1 MKEEINDCFFKEKLY
16 NNFEKTSEK
25 IINQSTELLQTEDMF
40 INQKEEIKRIKKKRI
55 ELKNNKQ
62 NITNHIN
69 KGDKFRKEKK
79 FYTLKNINFT
89 EMKKPIRNNIKSNPK
104 DNNKIF
110 LKKNKKLVQKNLNIR
125 KLKLKFP
132 FDNKYN
138 TNNEENNINESNNN
152 INNEKNNI
160 HNDDKE
166 DEKTITNNENESI
179 INLEGEI
186 DFISLSNMNNFQK
199 CDCIINEIY
208 FNDFYDDVNDLDEI
222 PKITEKWT
230 NFNKINKNDL
240 SSSVNITIPKILN
253 NFDFSK
259 KVLLTKNIIDYN
271 TKGVKINIHL
281 KLYEKSTFWIFTRC
295 YVGEYFDSIKRHKTI
310 TASSHKLN
318 LENINEKEKN
328 NKRMF
333 NKYSTVIKIFKNK
346 NSNKSFVSF
355 GTFYKN
361 KKSGNLHY
369 KTFLQRQ
376 LVDYVHE
383 DNNYYYLENDLCEFD
398 IIIIDLGNEFL
409 QAKISLNNKEKFNNI
424 KCNFYLP
431 TNKKAKLMFC
441 GEGNNLIVTE
451 LEIKSFLK
459 YDEDIDKFGLI
470 ISNDSK
476 ACDCCSII

>member
-55 ELKNNKQ
+55 EIKNNKQ
-62 NITNHIN
+62 NITNHLN
-69 KGDKFRKEKK
+69 KGDKIRKEKK

-104 DNNKIF
+104 DNNKNI

-138 TNNEENNINESNNN
+138 TNNEENNINENNN
-152 INNEKNNI
+152 INKEKNNI
-160 HNDDKE
+160 HDDYKE
-166 DEKTITNNENESI
+166 DEKTIINNDNESN

-240 SSSVNITIPKILN
+240 SSSVNVTIPKILN

-259 KVLLTKNIIDYN
+259 KALLTKNIIDYN

-295 YVGEYFDSIKRHKTI
+295 YVGEYFDNIKRHKTI

-328 NKRMF
+328 NKKIF

-376 LVDYVHE
+376 LVDYAHE

-441 GEGNNLIVTE
+441 GEGNNIIVTE

>member
-55 ELKNNKQ
+55 EIKNNKQ
-62 NITNHIN
+62 NITNHLN
-69 KGDKFRKEKK
+69 KGDKIRKEIK

-104 DNNKIF
+104 DNNKNI

-138 TNNEENNINESNNN
+138 TNNEENNINENNN
-152 INNEKNNI
+152 ANNEKNNI
-160 HNDDKE
+160 HNGDKE
-166 DEKTITNNENESI
+166 DEKTIINNDNESN

-240 SSSVNITIPKILN
+240 SSSVNVTIPKILN

-259 KVLLTKNIIDYN
+259 KAILTKNIIDYN

-295 YVGEYFDSIKRHKTI
+295 YVGEYFDNIKRHKTI

-318 LENINEKEKN
+318 LENINEKENN
-328 NKRMF
+328 NKKIF

-441 GEGNNLIVTE
+441 GEGNNIIVTE

>member
-55 ELKNNKQ
+55 EIKNNKQ
-62 NITNHIN
+62 NITNHLN
-69 KGDKFRKEKK
+69 KGDKIRKEKK

-104 DNNKIF
+104 DNNKNI

-138 TNNEENNINESNNN
+138 TNNEENNINENNN
-152 INNEKNNI
+152 INKEKNNI
-160 HNDDKE
+160 HNDDK
-166 DEKTITNNENESI
+166 DYEKTIINNDNESN

-240 SSSVNITIPKILN
+240 SSSVNVTIPKILN

-259 KVLLTKNIIDYN
+259 KAILTKNIIDYN

-295 YVGEYFDSIKRHKTI
+295 YVGDYFENIKRHKTI

-328 NKRMF
+328 NKKIF

-441 GEGNNLIVTE
+441 GEGNNIIVTE

>member
-55 ELKNNKQ
+55 EIKNNKQ
-62 NITNHIN
+62 NITNHLN
-69 KGDKFRKEKK
+69 KGDKIRKEKK

-89 EMKKPIRNNIKSNPK
+89 EMKKPIRNNIQSNPK
-104 DNNKIF
+104 DNNKNI

-138 TNNEENNINESNNN
+138 TNNEENNINENNN
-152 INNEKNNI
+152 INKEKNNI
-160 HNDDKE
+160 HDDYKE
-166 DEKTITNNENESI
+166 DEKTIINNDNESN

-240 SSSVNITIPKILN
+240 SSSVNVTIPKILN

-259 KVLLTKNIIDYN
+259 KAILTKNIIDYN

-295 YVGEYFDSIKRHKTI
+295 YVGDYFDNIKRHKTI

-318 LENINEKEKN
+318 LENINEKENN
-328 NKRMF
+328 NKKIF

-441 GEGNNLIVTE
+441 GEGNNIIVTE

>member
-55 ELKNNKQ
+55 EIKNNKQ
-62 NITNHIN
+62 NITNHLN
-69 KGDKFRKEKK
+69 KGDKIRKEKK

-104 DNNKIF
+104 DNNKNI

-138 TNNEENNINESNNN
+138 TNNEENNINENNN
-152 INNEKNNI
+152 INKEKNNI
-160 HNDDKE
+160 HDDYKE
-166 DEKTITNNENESI
+166 DEKTIINNDNESN

-186 DFISLSNMNNFQK
+186 DFISLSNLNNFQK

-240 SSSVNITIPKILN
+240 SSSVNVTIPKILN

-259 KVLLTKNIIDYN
+259 KAILTKNIIDYN

-295 YVGEYFDSIKRHKTI
+295 YVGDYFDNIKRHKTI

-318 LENINEKEKN
+318 LENINEKENN
-328 NKRMF
+328 NKKIF

-441 GEGNNLIVTE
+441 GEGNNIIVTE

>member
-55 ELKNNKQ
+55 EIKNNKQ
-62 NITNHIN
+62 NITNHLN
-69 KGDKFRKEKK
+69 KGDKIRKEKK

-104 DNNKIF
+104 DNNKNI

-138 TNNEENNINESNNN
+138 TNNEENNINENNN
-152 INNEKNNI
+152 INKEKNNI
-160 HNDDKE
+160 HDDYKE
-166 DEKTITNNENESI
+166 DEKTIINNDNESN

-240 SSSVNITIPKILN
+240 SSSVNVTIPKILN

-259 KVLLTKNIIDYN
+259 KALLTKNIIDYN

-295 YVGEYFDSIKRHKTI
+295 YVGDYFDNIKRHKTI

-328 NKRMF
+328 NKKIF

-376 LVDYVHE
+376 LVDYAHE

-441 GEGNNLIVTE
+441 GEGNNIIVTE

>member
-55 ELKNNKQ
+55 EIKNNKQ
-62 NITNHIN
+62 NITNHLN
-69 KGDKFRKEKK
+69 KGDKIRKEKK

-104 DNNKIF
+104 DNNKNI

-138 TNNEENNINESNNN
+138 TNNEENNINENNN
-152 INNEKNNI
+152 INKEKNNI
-160 HNDDKE
+160 HNDDK
-166 DEKTITNNENESI
+166 DYEKTIINNDNESNV
-179 INLEGEI
+179 NLEGEI

-240 SSSVNITIPKILN
+240 SSSVNVTIPKILN

-259 KVLLTKNIIDYN
+259 KALLTKNIIDYN

-295 YVGEYFDSIKRHKTI
+295 YVGEYFDNIKRHKTI

-328 NKRMF
+328 NKKIF

-361 KKSGNLHY
+361 KKVEIYIIKLFF
-369 KTFLQRQ
+369 K
-376 LVDYVHE
+376 
-383 DNNYYYLENDLCEFD
+383 DN
-398 IIIIDLGNEFL
+398 
-409 QAKISLNNKEKFNNI
+409 
-424 KCNFYLP
+424 
-431 TNKKAKLMFC
+431 
-441 GEGNNLIVTE
+441 
-451 LEIKSFLK
+451 
-459 YDEDIDKFGLI
+459 
-470 ISNDSK
+470 
-476 ACDCCSII
+476 

>member
-55 ELKNNKQ
+55 EIKNNKQ
-62 NITNHIN
+62 NITNHLN
-69 KGDKFRKEKK
+69 KGDKIRKEKK

-104 DNNKIF
+104 DNNKNI

-138 TNNEENNINESNNN
+138 TNNEENNINENNN
-152 INNEKNNI
+152 INKEKNNI
-160 HNDDKE
+160 HNDDK
-166 DEKTITNNENESI
+166 DYEKTIINNDNESN

-240 SSSVNITIPKILN
+240 SSSVNVTIPKILN

-259 KVLLTKNIIDYN
+259 KAILTKNIIDYN

-295 YVGEYFDSIKRHKTI
+295 YVGEYFDNIKRHKTI

-318 LENINEKEKN
+318 LENINEKENN
-328 NKRMF
+328 NKKIF

-441 GEGNNLIVTE
+441 GEGNNIIVTE

>member
-40 INQKEEIKRIKKKRI
+40 INQKEEIKRIKNKRI
-55 ELKNNKQ
+55 EIKNNKQ
-62 NITNHIN
+62 NITNHLN
-69 KGDKFRKEKK
+69 KGDKIRKEKK

-104 DNNKIF
+104 DNNKNI

-138 TNNEENNINESNNN
+138 TNNEENNINENNN
-152 INNEKNNI
+152 ANNEKNNI
-160 HNDDKE
+160 HNGDKE
-166 DEKTITNNENESI
+166 DEKTIINNDNESN

-240 SSSVNITIPKILN
+240 SSSVNVTIPKILH

-259 KVLLTKNIIDYN
+259 KAILTKNIIDYN

-295 YVGEYFDSIKRHKTI
+295 YVGEYFDNIKRHKTI

-318 LENINEKEKN
+318 LENINEKENN
-328 NKRMF
+328 NKKIF

-441 GEGNNLIVTE
+441 GEGNNIIVTE

>member
-55 ELKNNKQ
+55 EIKNNKQ
-62 NITNHIN
+62 NITNHLN
-69 KGDKFRKEKK
+69 KGDKIRKEKK

-104 DNNKIF
+104 DNNKNI

-125 KLKLKFP
+125 KLKLTFP

-138 TNNEENNINESNNN
+138 TNNEENNKNENNN
-152 INNEKNNI
+152 IYNENNNI

-166 DEKTITNNENESI
+166 VEKTIINNDNESN

-240 SSSVNITIPKILN
+240 SSSVNVTIPKILN

-259 KVLLTKNIIDYN
+259 KAILTKNIIDYN

-295 YVGEYFDSIKRHKTI
+295 YVGEYFDNIKRHKTI

-318 LENINEKEKN
+318 LENINEKENN
-328 NKRMF
+328 NKKIF

-441 GEGNNLIVTE
+441 GEGNNIIVTE

>member
-55 ELKNNKQ
+55 EIKNNKQ
-62 NITNHIN
+62 NITNHLN
-69 KGDKFRKEKK
+69 KGDKIRKEKK

-104 DNNKIF
+104 DNNKNI

-138 TNNEENNINESNNN
+138 TNNEENNINENNN
-152 INNEKNNI
+152 INKEKNNI
-160 HNDDKE
+160 HNDDK
-166 DEKTITNNENESI
+166 DYEKTIINNDNESN

-240 SSSVNITIPKILN
+240 SSSVNVTIPKILN

-259 KVLLTKNIIDYN
+259 KALLTKNIIDYN

-281 KLYEKSTFWIFTRC
+281 KLYEKSTFWIFSRC
-295 YVGEYFDSIKRHKTI
+295 YVGDYFDNIKRHKTI

-318 LENINEKEKN
+318 LENINEKEN
-328 NKRMF
+328 RNKKLF

-441 GEGNNLIVTE
+441 GEGNNIIVTE

>member
-55 ELKNNKQ
+55 KIKNNKQ
-62 NITNHIN
+62 NITNHLN
-69 KGDKFRKEKK
+69 KGDKIRKEKK

-104 DNNKIF
+104 DNNKNI
-110 LKKNKKLVQKNLNIR
+110 LKKNKKLVKKNLNIR

-138 TNNEENNINESNNN
+138 TNNEENNINENNN
-152 INNEKNNI
+152 INKEKNNI
-160 HNDDKE
+160 HDDYKE
-166 DEKTITNNENESI
+166 DEKTIINNDNESN

-240 SSSVNITIPKILN
+240 SSSVNVTIPKILN

-259 KVLLTKNIIDYN
+259 KALLTKNIIDYN

-295 YVGEYFDSIKRHKTI
+295 YVGDYFDNIKRHKTI

-318 LENINEKEKN
+318 LENINEKENN
-328 NKRMF
+328 NKKIF

-441 GEGNNLIVTE
+441 GEGNNIIVTE

>member
-55 ELKNNKQ
+55 EIKNNKQ
-62 NITNHIN
+62 NITNHLN
-69 KGDKFRKEKK
+69 KGDKIRKEKK

-104 DNNKIF
+104 DNNKNI

-138 TNNEENNINESNNN
+138 TNNEENNINENNN
-152 INNEKNNI
+152 INKEKNNI
-160 HNDDKE
+160 HDDYKE
-166 DEKTITNNENESI
+166 DEKTIINNDNESN

-240 SSSVNITIPKILN
+240 SSSVNVTIPKILH

-259 KVLLTKNIIDYN
+259 KAILTKNIIDYN

-295 YVGEYFDSIKRHKTI
+295 YVGEYFDNIKRHKTI

-318 LENINEKEKN
+318 LENINEKEN
-328 NKRMF
+328 RNKKLF

-441 GEGNNLIVTE
+441 GEGNNIIVTE

>member
-55 ELKNNKQ
+55 EIKNNKQ
-62 NITNHIN
+62 NITNHLN
-69 KGDKFRKEKK
+69 KGDKIRKEKK

-104 DNNKIF
+104 DNNKNI

-138 TNNEENNINESNNN
+138 TNNEENNINENNN
-152 INNEKNNI
+152 INKEKNNI
-160 HNDDKE
+160 HNDDK
-166 DEKTITNNENESI
+166 DYEKTIINNDNESN

-222 PKITEKWT
+222 PKITEKWK
-230 NFNKINKNDL
+230 NFDKINKNDL
-240 SSSVNITIPKILN
+240 SSSVNVTIPKILN

-259 KVLLTKNIIDYN
+259 KAILTKNIIDYN

-295 YVGEYFDSIKRHKTI
+295 YVGEYFDNIKRHKTI

-318 LENINEKEKN
+318 LENINEKENN
-328 NKRMF
+328 NKKIF

-441 GEGNNLIVTE
+441 GEGNNIIVTE

>member
-25 IINQSTELLQTEDMF
+25 IINQSTEFLQTEDMF

-55 ELKNNKQ
+55 EIKNNKQ
-62 NITNHIN
+62 NITNHLN
-69 KGDKFRKEKK
+69 KGDKIRKEKK

-104 DNNKIF
+104 DNNKNI

-138 TNNEENNINESNNN
+138 TNNEENNINENNN
-152 INNEKNNI
+152 INKEKNNI
-160 HNDDKE
+160 HNDDK
-166 DEKTITNNENESI
+166 DYEKTIINNDNESN

-240 SSSVNITIPKILN
+240 SSSVNVTIPKILH

-259 KVLLTKNIIDYN
+259 KAILTKNIIDYN

-295 YVGEYFDSIKRHKTI
+295 YVGDYFENIKRHKTI

-328 NKRMF
+328 NKKIF

-441 GEGNNLIVTE
+441 GEGNNIIVTE

>member
-55 ELKNNKQ
+55 EIKNNKQ
-62 NITNHIN
+62 NITNHLN
-69 KGDKFRKEKK
+69 KGDKIRKEKK

-104 DNNKIF
+104 DNNKNI

-138 TNNEENNINESNNN
+138 TNNEENNINENNN
-152 INNEKNNI
+152 INKEKNNI
-160 HNDDKE
+160 HDDDKQ
-166 DEKTITNNENESI
+166 DEKTIINNDNESN

-186 DFISLSNMNNFQK
+186 DFISLSNINNFQK

-240 SSSVNITIPKILN
+240 SSSVNVTIPKILN

-259 KVLLTKNIIDYN
+259 KAILTKNIIDYN

-295 YVGEYFDSIKRHKTI
+295 YVGDYFDNIKRHKTI

-318 LENINEKEKN
+318 LENINEKENN
-328 NKRMF
+328 NKKIF

-441 GEGNNLIVTE
+441 GEGNNIIVTE

>member
-55 ELKNNKQ
+55 EIKNNKQ
-62 NITNHIN
+62 NITNHLN
-69 KGDKFRKEKK
+69 KGDKIRKEKK

-104 DNNKIF
+104 DNNKNI

-138 TNNEENNINESNNN
+138 TNNEENNINENNN
-152 INNEKNNI
+152 ANNEKNNI
-160 HNDDKE
+160 HNGDKE
-166 DEKTITNNENESI
+166 DEKTIINNDNESN

-240 SSSVNITIPKILN
+240 SSSVNVTIPKILN

-259 KVLLTKNIIDYN
+259 KAILTKNIIDYN

-295 YVGEYFDSIKRHKTI
+295 YVGDYFENIKRHKTI

-328 NKRMF
+328 NKKIF

-431 TNKKAKLMFC
+431 TNRKAKLMFC
-441 GEGNNLIVTE
+441 GEGNNIIVTE

>member
-55 ELKNNKQ
+55 EIKNNKQ
-62 NITNHIN
+62 NITNHLN
-69 KGDKFRKEKK
+69 KGDKIRKEKK

-104 DNNKIF
+104 DNNKNI

-138 TNNEENNINESNNN
+138 TNNEENNKNENNN
-152 INNEKNNI
+152 IYKEKNNI

-166 DEKTITNNENESI
+166 DEKTIINNDNESN

-222 PKITEKWT
+222 PKITEKWR

-240 SSSVNITIPKILN
+240 SSSVNVTIPKILN

-259 KVLLTKNIIDYN
+259 KAILTKNIIDYN

-295 YVGEYFDSIKRHKTI
+295 YVGDYFDNIKRHKTI

-318 LENINEKEKN
+318 LENINEKENN
-328 NKRMF
+328 NKKIF

-441 GEGNNLIVTE
+441 GEGNNIIVTE

>member
-1 MKEEINDCFFKEKLY
+1 MKEEINDCFFKEKSY

-55 ELKNNKQ
+55 EIKNNKQ
-62 NITNHIN
+62 NITNHLN
-69 KGDKFRKEKK
+69 KGDKIRKEKK

-104 DNNKIF
+104 DNNKNI

-138 TNNEENNINESNNN
+138 TNNEENNINENNN
-152 INNEKNNI
+152 ANNEKNNI
-160 HNDDKE
+160 HNGDKE
-166 DEKTITNNENESI
+166 DEKTIINNDNESN

-240 SSSVNITIPKILN
+240 SSSVNVTIPKILN

-259 KVLLTKNIIDYN
+259 KAILTKNIIDYN

-295 YVGEYFDSIKRHKTI
+295 YVGDYFENIKRHKTI

-328 NKRMF
+328 NKKIF

-441 GEGNNLIVTE
+441 GEGNNIIVTE

>member
-55 ELKNNKQ
+55 EIKNNKQ
-62 NITNHIN
+62 NITNHLN
-69 KGDKFRKEKK
+69 KGDKIRKEKK

-104 DNNKIF
+104 DNNKNI

-138 TNNEENNINESNNN
+138 TNNEENIINENNN
-152 INNEKNNI
+152 INKEKNNI
-160 HNDDKE
+160 HDDYKE
-166 DEKTITNNENESI
+166 DEKTIINNDNESN

-240 SSSVNITIPKILN
+240 SSSVNVTIPKILN

-259 KVLLTKNIIDYN
+259 KAILTKNIIDYN

-295 YVGEYFDSIKRHKTI
+295 YVGDYFDNIKRHKTI

-328 NKRMF
+328 NKKIF

-441 GEGNNLIVTE
+441 GEGNNIIVTE

>member
-55 ELKNNKQ
+55 EIKNNKQ
-62 NITNHIN
+62 NITNHLN
-69 KGDKFRKEKK
+69 KGDKIRKEKK

-104 DNNKIF
+104 DNNKNI

-138 TNNEENNINESNNN
+138 TNNEENNINENNN
-152 INNEKNNI
+152 INKEKNNI
-160 HNDDKE
+160 HDDYKE
-166 DEKTITNNENESI
+166 DEKIIINNDNESN

-240 SSSVNITIPKILN
+240 SSSVNVTIPKILN

-259 KVLLTKNIIDYN
+259 KAILTKNIIDYN

-295 YVGEYFDSIKRHKTI
+295 YVGDYFENIKRHKTI

-328 NKRMF
+328 NKKIF

-441 GEGNNLIVTE
+441 GEGNNIIVTE

>member
-1 MKEEINDCFFKEKLY
+1 M
-16 NNFEKTSEK
+16 
-25 IINQSTELLQTEDMF
+25 
-40 INQKEEIKRIKKKRI
+40 
-55 ELKNNKQ
+55 
-62 NITNHIN
+62 
-69 KGDKFRKEKK
+69 
-79 FYTLKNINFT
+79 
-89 EMKKPIRNNIKSNPK
+89 
-104 DNNKIF
+104 
-110 LKKNKKLVQKNLNIR
+110 
-125 KLKLKFP
+125 KLKFP

-138 TNNEENNINESNNN
+138 TNNEENNINENNN
-152 INNEKNNI
+152 INKEKNNI
-160 HNDDKE
+160 HNDDK
-166 DEKTITNNENESI
+166 DYEKTIINNDNESN

-240 SSSVNITIPKILN
+240 SSSVNVTIPKILN

-259 KVLLTKNIIDYN
+259 KAILTKNIIDYN

-295 YVGEYFDSIKRHKTI
+295 YVGDYFDNIKRHKTI

-328 NKRMF
+328 NKKIF

-441 GEGNNLIVTE
+441 GEGNNIIVTE

>member
-55 ELKNNKQ
+55 EIKNNKQ
-62 NITNHIN
+62 NITNHLN
-69 KGDKFRKEKK
+69 KGDKIRKEKK

-104 DNNKIF
+104 DNNKNI

-138 TNNEENNINESNNN
+138 TNNEENNINENNN
-152 INNEKNNI
+152 ANNEKNNI
-160 HNDDKE
+160 HNGDKE
-166 DEKTITNNENESI
+166 DEKTIINNDNESN

-240 SSSVNITIPKILN
+240 SSSVNVTIPKILN

-259 KVLLTKNIIDYN
+259 KAILTKNIIDYN

-295 YVGEYFDSIKRHKTI
+295 YVGDYFDNIKRHKTI

-318 LENINEKEKN
+318 LENINEKENN
-328 NKRMF
+328 NKKIF

-441 GEGNNLIVTE
+441 GEGNNIIVTE

>member
-55 ELKNNKQ
+55 EIKNNKQ
-62 NITNHIN
+62 NITNHLN
-69 KGDKFRKEKK
+69 KGDKIRKEKK

-104 DNNKIF
+104 DNNKNI

-138 TNNEENNINESNNN
+138 TNNEENNINENNN
-152 INNEKNNI
+152 INKEKNNI
-160 HNDDKE
+160 HNDDK
-166 DEKTITNNENESI
+166 DYEKTIINNDNESN

-240 SSSVNITIPKILN
+240 SSSVNVTIPKILN

-259 KVLLTKNIIDYN
+259 KAILTKNIIDYN

-295 YVGEYFDSIKRHKTI
+295 YVGDYFENIKRHKTI

-318 LENINEKEKN
+318 LENINEKENN
-328 NKRMF
+328 NKKIF

-441 GEGNNLIVTE
+441 GEGNNIIVTE
-451 LEIKSFLK
+451 LEIKSFFK

>member
-40 INQKEEIKRIKKKRI
+40 INQKEENKRIKKKRI
-55 ELKNNKQ
+55 EIKNNKQ
-62 NITNHIN
+62 NITNHLN
-69 KGDKFRKEKK
+69 KGDKIRKEKK

-104 DNNKIF
+104 DNNKNI

-138 TNNEENNINESNNN
+138 TNNEENNINENNN
-152 INNEKNNI
+152 ANNEKNNI
-160 HNDDKE
+160 HNGDKE
-166 DEKTITNNENESI
+166 DEKTIINNDNESN

-240 SSSVNITIPKILN
+240 SSSVNVTIPKILN

-259 KVLLTKNIIDYN
+259 KAILTKNIIDYN

-295 YVGEYFDSIKRHKTI
+295 YVGDYFENIKRHKTI

-328 NKRMF
+328 NKKIF

-441 GEGNNLIVTE
+441 GEGNNIIVTE

>member
-55 ELKNNKQ
+55 EIKNNKQ
-62 NITNHIN
+62 NITNHLN
-69 KGDKFRKEKK
+69 KGDKIRKEKK

-104 DNNKIF
+104 DNNKNI

-138 TNNEENNINESNNN
+138 TNNEENNINENNK
-152 INNEKNNI
+152 INKEKNNI
-160 HNDDKE
+160 QNDDK
-166 DEKTITNNENESI
+166 DYEKTIINNDNESN

-240 SSSVNITIPKILN
+240 SSSVNVTIPKILN

-259 KVLLTKNIIDYN
+259 KALLTKNIIDYN

-295 YVGEYFDSIKRHKTI
+295 YVGDYFDNIKRHKTI

-328 NKRMF
+328 NKKIF

-441 GEGNNLIVTE
+441 GEGNNIIVTE

>member
-55 ELKNNKQ
+55 EIKNNKQ
-62 NITNHIN
+62 NITNHLN
-69 KGDKFRKEKK
+69 KGDKIRKEKK

-104 DNNKIF
+104 DNNKNI

-138 TNNEENNINESNNN
+138 TNNEENNINENNN
-152 INNEKNNI
+152 INKEKNNI
-160 HNDDKE
+160 HNDDK
-166 DEKTITNNENESI
+166 DYEKTIINNDNESNV
-179 INLEGEI
+179 NLEGEI

-240 SSSVNITIPKILN
+240 SSSVNVTIPKILH

-259 KVLLTKNIIDYN
+259 KAILTKNIIDYN

-295 YVGEYFDSIKRHKTI
+295 YVGDYFENIKRHKTI

-328 NKRMF
+328 NKKIF

-441 GEGNNLIVTE
+441 GEGNNIIVTE

>member
-1 MKEEINDCFFKEKLY
+1 
-16 NNFEKTSEK
+16 
-25 IINQSTELLQTEDMF
+25 MF

-55 ELKNNKQ
+55 EIKNNKQ
-62 NITNHIN
+62 NITNHLN
-69 KGDKFRKEKK
+69 KGDKIRKEKK

-104 DNNKIF
+104 DNNKNI

-138 TNNEENNINESNNN
+138 TNNEENNINENNN
-152 INNEKNNI
+152 INKEKNNI
-160 HNDDKE
+160 HNDDK
-166 DEKTITNNENESI
+166 DYEKTIINNDNESN

-240 SSSVNITIPKILN
+240 SSSVNVTIPKILN

-259 KVLLTKNIIDYN
+259 KALLTKNIIDYN

-281 KLYEKSTFWIFTRC
+281 KLYEKSTFWIFSRC
-295 YVGEYFDSIKRHKTI
+295 YVGDYFDNIKRHKTI

-318 LENINEKEKN
+318 LENINEKEN
-328 NKRMF
+328 RNKKLF

-441 GEGNNLIVTE
+441 GEGNNIIVTE

>member
-16 NNFEKTSEK
+16 NNFDKTSEK

-55 ELKNNKQ
+55 EIKNNKQ
-62 NITNHIN
+62 NITNHLN
-69 KGDKFRKEKK
+69 KGDKIRKEKK

-104 DNNKIF
+104 DNNKNI

-138 TNNEENNINESNNN
+138 TNNEENNINENNN
-152 INNEKNNI
+152 INKEKNNI
-160 HNDDKE
+160 HDDYKE
-166 DEKTITNNENESI
+166 DEKTIINNDNESN

-240 SSSVNITIPKILN
+240 SSSVNVTIPKILN

-259 KVLLTKNIIDYN
+259 KAILTKNIIDYN

-295 YVGEYFDSIKRHKTI
+295 YVGDYFENIKRHKTI

-328 NKRMF
+328 NKKIF

-441 GEGNNLIVTE
+441 GEGNNIIVTE

>member
-55 ELKNNKQ
+55 EIKNNKQ
-62 NITNHIN
+62 NITNHLN
-69 KGDKFRKEKK
+69 KGDKIRKEKK

-104 DNNKIF
+104 DNNKNI

-138 TNNEENNINESNNN
+138 TNNEENNINENNN
-152 INNEKNNI
+152 INKEKNNI
-160 HNDDKE
+160 HDDYKE
-166 DEKTITNNENESI
+166 DEKTIINNDNESN

-240 SSSVNITIPKILN
+240 SSSVNVTIPKILH

-259 KVLLTKNIIDYN
+259 KAILTKNIIDYN

-295 YVGEYFDSIKRHKTI
+295 YVGEYFDNIKRHKTI

-318 LENINEKEKN
+318 LENINEKENN
-328 NKRMF
+328 NKKIF

-441 GEGNNLIVTE
+441 GEGNNIIVTE

>member
-55 ELKNNKQ
+55 EIKNNKQ
-62 NITNHIN
+62 NITNHLN
-69 KGDKFRKEKK
+69 KGDKIRKEKK

-104 DNNKIF
+104 DNNKNI

-138 TNNEENNINESNNN
+138 TNNEENNINENNN
-152 INNEKNNI
+152 INKEKNNI
-160 HNDDKE
+160 HKDDKE
-166 DEKTITNNENESI
+166 DEKTIINNDNESN

-240 SSSVNITIPKILN
+240 SSSVNVTIPKILN

-259 KVLLTKNIIDYN
+259 KAILTKNIIDYN

-295 YVGEYFDSIKRHKTI
+295 YVGEYFDNIKRHKTI

-318 LENINEKEKN
+318 LENINEKENN
-328 NKRMF
+328 NKKIF

-441 GEGNNLIVTE
+441 GEGNNIIVTE

>member
-55 ELKNNKQ
+55 EIKNNKQ
-62 NITNHIN
+62 NITNHLN
-69 KGDKFRKEKK
+69 KGDKIRKEKK

-104 DNNKIF
+104 DNNKNI

-138 TNNEENNINESNNN
+138 TNNEENNINENNN
-152 INNEKNNI
+152 INKEKNNI
-160 HNDDKE
+160 HNDDK
-166 DEKTITNNENESI
+166 DYEKTIINNDNESNV
-179 INLEGEI
+179 NLEGEI

-240 SSSVNITIPKILN
+240 SSSVNVTIPKILN

-259 KVLLTKNIIDYN
+259 KAILTKNIIDYN

-295 YVGEYFDSIKRHKTI
+295 YVGDYFDNIKRHKTI

-318 LENINEKEKN
+318 LENINEKENN
-328 NKRMF
+328 NKKIF

-441 GEGNNLIVTE
+441 GEGNNIIVTE

>member
-55 ELKNNKQ
+55 EIKNNKQ
-62 NITNHIN
+62 NITNHLN
-69 KGDKFRKEKK
+69 KGDKIRKEKK

-104 DNNKIF
+104 DNNKNI

-138 TNNEENNINESNNN
+138 TNNEENNINENNN
-152 INNEKNNI
+152 INKEKNNI
-160 HNDDKE
+160 HNDDK
-166 DEKTITNNENESI
+166 DYEKTIINNDNESN

-240 SSSVNITIPKILN
+240 SSSVNVTIPKILH

-259 KVLLTKNIIDYN
+259 KALLTKNIIDYN

-295 YVGEYFDSIKRHKTI
+295 YVGDYFENIKRHKTI

-318 LENINEKEKN
+318 LENINEKENN
-328 NKRMF
+328 NKKIF

-441 GEGNNLIVTE
+441 GEGNNIIVTE

>member
-55 ELKNNKQ
+55 EIKNNKQ
-62 NITNHIN
+62 NITNHLN
-69 KGDKFRKEKK
+69 KGDKIRKEKK

-104 DNNKIF
+104 DNNKNI

-138 TNNEENNINESNNN
+138 TNNEENNINENNN
-152 INNEKNNI
+152 INKEKNNI
-160 HNDDKE
+160 HDDYKE
-166 DEKTITNNENESI
+166 DEKTIINNDNESN

-240 SSSVNITIPKILN
+240 SSSVNVTIPKILH

-259 KVLLTKNIIDYN
+259 KAILTKNIIDYN

-295 YVGEYFDSIKRHKTI
+295 YVGDYFENIKRHKTI

-318 LENINEKEKN
+318 LENINEKEN
-328 NKRMF
+328 RNKKLF

-441 GEGNNLIVTE
+441 GEGNNIIVTE

>member
-55 ELKNNKQ
+55 EIKNNKQ
-62 NITNHIN
+62 NITNHLN
-69 KGDKFRKEKK
+69 KGDKIRKEKK

-104 DNNKIF
+104 DNNKNI

-138 TNNEENNINESNNN
+138 TNNEENNINENNN
-152 INNEKNNI
+152 INKEKNNI
-160 HNDDKE
+160 HDDYKE
-166 DEKTITNNENESI
+166 DEKTIINNDNESN

-186 DFISLSNMNNFQK
+186 DFISLSNLNNFQK

-240 SSSVNITIPKILN
+240 SSSVNVTIPKILH

-259 KVLLTKNIIDYN
+259 KAILTKNIIDYN

-295 YVGEYFDSIKRHKTI
+295 YVGEYFDNIKRHKTI

-318 LENINEKEKN
+318 LENINEKENN
-328 NKRMF
+328 NKKIF
-333 NKYSTVIKIFKNK
+333 NKYSTVIKIFMNK

-441 GEGNNLIVTE
+441 GEGNNIIVTE